1 MTSKAPALPDVQ
13 DQDIPPPDGRVP
25 DTSAATVD
33 TAFGNGAQIQDEDE
47 QMQEGSDSSVSGES
61 PRTCEDREVMIRK
74 ELGHTNLS
82 MFTCTSLT
90 LIFVS
95 GAYP

>member
-47 QMQEGSDSSVSGES
+47 QMQDGSDSSVSDES
-61 PRTCEDREVMIRK
+61 PRTCEDPEVMIK
-74 ELGHTNLS
+74 N
-82 MFTCTSLT
+82 
-90 LIFVS
+90 
-95 GAYP
+95 